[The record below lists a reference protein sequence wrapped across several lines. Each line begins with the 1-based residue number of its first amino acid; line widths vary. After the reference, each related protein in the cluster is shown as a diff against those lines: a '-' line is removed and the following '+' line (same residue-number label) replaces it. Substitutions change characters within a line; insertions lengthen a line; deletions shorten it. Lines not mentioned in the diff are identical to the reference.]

1 MNVMS
6 ASNDEQL
13 VDEEVVTKQEQPTLF
28 VGTKQIMAYV
38 TSALIQLSDNNRL
51 YIKARGNSI
60 GRAVDVSQ
68 ILVRKM
74 SSAGYSIT
82 DIQVGS
88 EELSSRDNKM
98 RQVSY
103 ISLEITKNLK

>member
-6 ASNDEQL
+6 ASNEEQL

-60 GRAVDVSQ
+60 
-68 ILVRKM
+68 
-74 SSAGYSIT
+74 
-82 DIQVGS
+82 
-88 EELSSRDNKM
+88 DNH
-98 RQVSY
+98 
-103 ISLEITKNLK
+103 L

>member
-1 MNVMS
+1 MNVMGI
-6 ASNDEQL
+6 SNEKQL
-13 VDEEVVTKQEQPTLF
+13 VGEGVITKKEQPTLF

-38 TSALIQLSDNNRL
+38 TSALIQLMNNNRL

-60 GRAVDVSQ
+60 GRAVDISQ

-74 SSAGYSIT
+74 SNVGYKIT

-88 EELSSRDNKM
+88 EELESRDNKS

-103 ISLEITKNLK
+103 ISLEITKTLK

>member
-1 MNVMS
+1 MS
-6 ASNDEQL
+6 NEDQK
-13 VDEEVVTKQEQPTLF
+13 VVEEVNIKKDQPTLF

-38 TSALIQLSDNNRL
+38 TSALIQLTDNNRL
-51 YIKARGNSI
+51 FVKARGNSI

-68 ILVRKM
+68 IIVRKM
-74 SSAGYSIT
+74 SSAGFSIT
-82 DIQVGS
+82 DIEVGS

-103 ISLEITKNLK
+103 ISLEITKALK

>member
-1 MNVMS
+1 MNAMS
-6 ASNDEQL
+6 TSNEEQL
-13 VDEEVVTKQEQPTLF
+13 VGEEVVTKKEQPTLF

-51 YIKARGNSI
+51 FIKARGNSI

-68 ILVRKM
+68 IIVRKM
-74 SSAGYSIT
+74 SSAGFSIT
-82 DIQVGS
+82 DITVGS

-103 ISLEITKNLK
+103 ISLEVTKALK